1 MLRHSFRSLLALALA
16 CLAGAAAA
24 AEADDGFYRGKQIH
38 LYISTGPGGGY
49 DAYARTLARYMGNH
63 IPGNPGFVPQNMP
76 GAGGLRATSFV
87 YNSAARDGTAI
98 ALVHGSMTTAD
109 LLTPD
114 GANFTP
120 AQFAYIGNIDGEP
133 GFCVAWHGSA
143 VKKVEDL
150 KTHDFIVGSTGA
162 GAGLDIHP
170 RVLNKLYGAHMRVV
184 AGYEAGNDVA
194 LAMERGEV
202 DGRCSWPISAIS
214 VMRPQWLTNGDINLL
229 VQFGIEKNPRY
240 AQVPSILDLVTDP
253 DSRAALELILAER
266 QLLRPVMAPPETPKD
281 KVEILRRAFMAT
293 MADPGFLAECEKQ
306 GLGVTPMPGA
316 KVQALVARV
325 HETPPRIVKLATD
338 LIAD

>member
-1 MLRHSFRSLLALALA
+1 MRARLLPISVVLGL
-16 CLAGAAAA
+16 LVAGAAAA
-24 AEADDGFYRGKQIH
+24 QDADFYRGKQIH
-38 LYISTGPGGGY
+38 LTISTGPGGGY
-49 DAYARTLARYMGNH
+49 DAYARTLGRYMASH
-63 IPGNPGFVPQNMP
+63 IPGAPTIVPQNMP

-87 YNSAARDGTAI
+87 YNGAARDGTAM
-98 ALVHGSMTTAD
+98 ALVHGSMVTAD

-114 GANFTP
+114 GANFKP
-120 AQFAYIGNIDGEP
+120 ANFAYIGNIDGEP
-133 GFCVAWHGSA
+133 GFCVAWKGSP

-202 DGRCSWPISAIS
+202 DGRCSWPVSALQ
-214 VMRPQWLTNGDINLL
+214 VMRPQWLTNGDITLL
-229 VQFGIEKNPRY
+229 VQFGIEKHPRY
-240 AQVPSILDLVTDP
+240 PNVPSILDLVTDP
-253 DSRAALELILAER
+253 DARAALELILAER
-266 QLLRPVMAPPETPKD
+266 QLLRPVMAPPETPKARL
-281 KVEILRRAFMAT
+281 EILRRAFLAT

-306 GLGVTPMPGA
+306 GLGVTPMAGD

-325 HETPPRIVKLATD
+325 HETPPGIVKLATD

>member
-1 MLRHSFRSLLALALA
+1 MRIRLLPLTLLIALLLA
-16 CLAGAAAA
+16 GPAAAQD
-24 AEADDGFYRGKQIH
+24 ADFYRGKQIH

-49 DAYARTLARYMGNH
+49 DAYARTLGRYMANH
-63 IPGNPGFVPQNMP
+63 IAGAPTIVPQNMP

-87 YNSAARDGTAI
+87 YNNAARDGTAM

-114 GANFTP
+114 GANFKP
-120 AQFAYIGNIDGEP
+120 ASFAYIGNIDGEP
-133 GFCVAWHGSA
+133 GFCVAWKGSA
-143 VKKVEDL
+143 VKRVEDL

-202 DGRCSWPISAIS
+202 DGRCSWPVSALQ
-214 VMRPQWLTNGDINLL
+214 VMRPQWLSNGDITLL
-229 VQFGIEKNPRY
+229 VQFGIEKHPRY
-240 AQVPSILDLVTDP
+240 PGVPSILDLVTDP
-253 DSRAALELILAER
+253 DARAALELILAER
-266 QLLRPVMAPPETPKD
+266 QLLRPVMAPPETPGTR
-281 KVEILRRAFMAT
+281 VEILRRAFLAT
-293 MADPGFLAECEKQ
+293 MADPGFLAECDKQ
-306 GLGVTPMPGA
+306 GLGVNPMAGD
-316 KVQALVARV
+316 KVQALVGRV
-325 HETPPRIVKLATD
+325 HETPPRIVKLATE